1 MYTITYLMLEGLE
14 ISVLHGDHQIGFRI
28 ASPAECSF
36 KCPQQCSGF
45 HVLVD
50 SKEIT
55 QSC

>member
-14 ISVLHGDHQIGFRI
+14 ISVLHGDHQIGFRN